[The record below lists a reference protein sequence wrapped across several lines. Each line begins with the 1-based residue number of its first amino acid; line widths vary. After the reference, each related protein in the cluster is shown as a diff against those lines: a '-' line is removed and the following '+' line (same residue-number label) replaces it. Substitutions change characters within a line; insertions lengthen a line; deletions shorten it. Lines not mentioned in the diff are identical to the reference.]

1 MALNGNQSAI
11 TLVLVPTEYE
21 NSELA
26 KHVDLSDLATVAV
39 CGFGPVEAAS
49 VTATLISRLRPQRV
63 LLLGIAGTYDV
74 GRMAVGSTA
83 CFREVAI
90 DGIGAGSGDEFV
102 PGKAMGF
109 TRETS
114 CALHVP
120 ARKRNIN
127 LLLTCCAASANAGE
141 VKNRTARFPE
151 AAAEDMEGFGV
162 ARACQLAS
170 VPFAIVRGIS
180 NLAGDRERT
189 NWRVTDALAAVG
201 ELAQDI
207 LRCDDPWEL
216 AR

>member
-1 MALNGNQSAI
+1 MALNGNQSAT
-11 TLVLVPTEYE
+11 TLVLVPTEFE
-21 NSELA
+21 MTELA
-26 KHVDLSDLATVAV
+26 KHVDWSDLATVAV

-74 GRMAVGSTA
+74 DRMAVGSRA
-83 CFREVAI
+83 CFGEVAI
-90 DGIGAGSGDEFV
+90 DGIGAGSGDEFI

-109 TRETS
+109 TQETS

-120 ARKRNIN
+120 ARKRNID

-141 VKNRTARFPE
+141 VKDRLARFPN
-151 AAAEDMEGFGV
+151 ATAEDMEGFGV
-162 ARACQLAS
+162 ARACQLTD
-170 VPFAIVRGIS
+170 VPLAIVRGIS
-180 NLAGDRERT
+180 NAAGNRDRT
-189 NWRVTDALAAVG
+189 TWRAVDALAAAG